1 MDWVNVLLVIVLSY
15 AIGAFPS
22 AYLIGR
28 LNGINIF
35 ELGSGNMGATNV
47 LRTLGWRWALT
58 VFVLDV
64 GKGILAVNLSARLAD
79 PAMLSATSA
88 GVISAVAVVVGH
100 NWSLF
105 ASLLTGTIRGGKGA
119 ATAAGTWLILLP
131 LGVLAWALIHASG
144 IHATIAGVL
153 LGFTIPVLHRQSASV
168 PESEPGLA
176 EVFEHRFRPLSA
188 GIAVPVFAF
197 FSAGVAI
204 GGAEGFM
211 DALTDPV
218 TIGILVGLVVGK
230 PIGITLSTWLVTRAR
245 GISLDPSLR
254 WVDLVG
260 VGLLAGVGFTVSL
273 LVAELSFSVGDPHF
287 DHAKLAILLASVVA
301 AVLASTILIPRDRR
315 YRRAA
320 SLDAQN

>member
-64 GKGILAVNLSARLAD
+64 GKGILAVNLSARLVD

-131 LGVLAWALIHASG
+131 LQVLLIPLIVAVFAVAKTRYMSL
-144 IHATIAGVL
+144 GVL
-153 LGFTIPVLHRQSASV
+153 LGVLTAGVVVGILLLLNQLETIYLGYYLVGFVILV
-168 PESEPGLA
+168 
-176 EVFEHRFRPLSA
+176 RFRDNIKRLLD
-188 GIAVPVFAF
+188 GNERR
-197 FSAGVAI
+197 I
-204 GGAEGFM
+204 GE
-211 DALTDPV
+211 
-218 TIGILVGLVVGK
+218 
-230 PIGITLSTWLVTRAR
+230 
-245 GISLDPSLR
+245 
-254 WVDLVG
+254 
-260 VGLLAGVGFTVSL
+260 TVQ
-273 LVAELSFSVGDPHF
+273 
-287 DHAKLAILLASVVA
+287 I
-301 AVLASTILIPRDRR
+301 
-315 YRRAA
+315 
-320 SLDAQN
+320 